1 MLLRGMVR
9 MDMARRLNAY
19 RVLSLALCSLALVGW
34 GAFADLR
41 AELAQLKASQDQL
54 LAERTQQQE
63 AVGDL
68 IQLQAK
74 LAGQTHEGLRS
85 YAWGTFGEVT
95 GAETLQNPA
104 KGGISEQISD
114 RSEASIGFMRGPW
127 GGRALLV
134 HPAHRASAPERTFD
148 VLRRPDIFTCYRH
161 SRYLS
166 YSSRVKNP
174 KLRLPLAF
182 TCAALAMEAVIATEA
197 GWTGYAWL

>member
-19 RVLSLALCSLALVGW
+19 RMLSLALCSLVLVGW

-74 LAGQTHEGLRS
+74 L
-85 YAWGTFGEVT
+85 V
-95 GAETLQNPA
+95 
-104 KGGISEQISD
+104 
-114 RSEASIGFMRGPW
+114 
-127 GGRALLV
+127 
-134 HPAHRASAPERTFD
+134 SAREE
-148 VLRRPDIFTCYRH
+148 L
-161 SRYLS
+161 
-166 YSSRVKNP
+166 
-174 KLRLPLAF
+174 
-182 TCAALAMEAVIATEA
+182 AALAHRREQAAAQVAAVQQDRTEL
-197 GWTGYAWL
+197 TKWLEGRRAKVPQKGSVSSGQAAE